1 MKIYRCYWEFNAF
14 TEQTPYFTT
23 KEKAKNYFWNMVN
36 EKENFSL
43 LEEVLRY
50 YEDCH
55 EENENLKDFVYNVLN
70 GWDICGIEDTEV
82 ID

>member
-23 KEKAKNYFWNMVN
+23 KEKAKNYFWNMIN
-36 EKENFSL
+36 EQENSSL

-50 YEDCH
+50 YNDYH
-55 EENENLKDFVYNVLN
+55 EENENLKDLVYNVLN
-70 GWDICGIEDTEV
+70 GWKIFIIEDKDV